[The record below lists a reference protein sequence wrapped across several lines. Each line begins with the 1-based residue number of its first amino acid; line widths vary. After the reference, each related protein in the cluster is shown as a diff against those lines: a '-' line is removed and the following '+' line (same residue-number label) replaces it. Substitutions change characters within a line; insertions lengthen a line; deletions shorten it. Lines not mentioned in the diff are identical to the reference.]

1 MGRRKLGTEMETVS
15 ALLRVCGV
23 SFAVA
28 VAVVVVITPSCP
40 VAFGGDDD
48 DDGGSGGGLGG
59 ITAIRANPSC
69 EPVVCRE

>member
-1 MGRRKLGTEMETVS
+1 LGTEMETVS

-40 VAFGGDDD
+40 VVAFGGDDD
-48 DDGGSGGGLGG
+48 GSGGGLGG
-59 ITAIRANPSC
+59 IRANPSC